1 MKEMSKRELAKQVNI
16 IVEIE
21 SEMALITKGVEIMK
35 AKIDSKAKSFIIRA
49 LDLQKAFIIEQR
61 GVTSEDPQLSVR

>member
-16 IVEIE
+16 IGEIE
-21 SEMALITKGVEIMK
+21 SEMALVTKGVEIMK
-35 AKIDSKAKSFIIRA
+35 AKIDRKAKTFIIRA

-61 GVTSEDPQLSVR
+61 SVASENG